1 MTTAWSHLPNAAHID
16 RILADVKADPAH
28 LAAVLDAALDAAM
41 SAALDAAMSAAL
53 DAARNAAMS
62 AARNAA
68 TDVAR
73 SVAYEAAYEV
83 TCDAVAA
90 LIAWDES
97 SDYLNMTSDQV
108 QVMLL
113 LGDHKAVLLL
123 PAVLA
128 FEKSKELA

>member
-1 MTTAWSHLPNAAHID
+1 VSYE
-16 RILADVKADPAH
+16 
-28 LAAVLDAALDAAM
+28 
-41 SAALDAAMSAAL
+41 
-53 DAARNAAMS
+53 
-62 AARNAA
+62 A
-68 TDVAR
+68 TD
-73 SVAYEAAYEV
+73 EAA
-83 TCDAVAA
+83 CDAVAA

-113 LGDHKAVLLL
+113 LGDHKAVLML